1 MSGAKGI
8 VIDAGI
14 ECRQRG
20 HWLVSV
26 TVGGGPNLAPLAC
39 LGAARSRE
47 KAELA
52 MTKAVMLAEEAMR
65 AASPEAFFAAR
76 LAELF
81 PGLQDG
87 VGPDQRRS
95 AVAQVPR
102 ELLHEIGR
110 DRGLRRP
117 APQRLPQDRQ
127 EPVSARAQ
135 EQHQAQG
142 ALARRQRAGGQ
153 RGQQPRG
160 EDHREKGHVH
170 GGLLVDEWVSAAIS
184 PAAICAALSGRPRG
198 VTRGASPRKERT
210 WRRMVQYRNG
220 PVGVKSLRYT

>member
-65 AASPEAFFAAR
+65 AASPEAFFAAAVR
-76 LAELF
+76 RKLHLAWPAERVEEF
-81 PGLQDG
+81 WAACRPG
-87 VGPDQRRS
+87 
-95 AVAQVPR
+95 
-102 ELLHEIGR
+102 
-110 DRGLRRP
+110 
-117 APQRLPQDRQ
+117 
-127 EPVSARAQ
+127 
-135 EQHQAQG
+135 
-142 ALARRQRAGGQ
+142 
-153 RGQQPRG
+153 G
-160 EDHREKGHVH
+160 ER
-170 GGLLVDEWVSAAIS
+170 
-184 PAAICAALSGRPRG
+184 
-198 VTRGASPRKERT
+198 
-210 WRRMVQYRNG
+210 
-220 PVGVKSLRYT
+220 